1 MVRTH
6 APMRDLTEGRP
17 SGPAGYDRPVPKTL
31 IVLPTYQESPNI
43 ERTLRAIR
51 SAVPDGEVLVVD
63 DASPD
68 GTADIA
74 ESVGRDLGGI
84 HLLRRDGK
92 KGLGEAYRAG
102 FAHAFELDPERIVQ
116 MDADGSHDPAVIP
129 ELLTALD
136 AGADCAIGSRYVPG
150 GSTPNWPVHRR
161 VLSRY
166 GNRYTARL
174 LALDITDATS
184 GFRAY
189 RTGVLRDIAVTET
202 HSTGY
207 AFMSEVASRL
217 TAAGARIAE
226 VPITFVDRT
235 LGHSKMSSRIIVE
248 SMARVTFNGLA
259 MRLRRIR
266 RRTDR

>member
-1 MVRTH
+1 M
-6 APMRDLTEGRP
+6 PDLSEDRSP
-17 SGPAGYDRPVPKTL
+17 DPAGYDRPVPNTL

-51 SAVPDGEVLVVD
+51 AAAPDAEVLVVD

-74 ESVGRDLGGI
+74 EAVGTELGGVR
-84 HLLRRDGK
+84 LLRRDGK

-102 FAHAFELDPERIVQ
+102 FARAFELDPERIVQ

-129 ELLTALD
+129 DLLRALD
-136 AGADCAIGSRYVPG
+136 DGADCAIGSRYVPG

-166 GNRYTARL
+166 GNRYTAAL

-189 RTGVLRDIAVTET
+189 RTPILRAIEVTET

-217 TAAGARIAE
+217 TSAGARITE

-235 LGHSKMSSRIIVE
+235 LGRSKMSTRIIVE
-248 SMARVTFNGLA
+248 SMARVTWNGLT
-259 MRLRRIR
+259 MRLRRGR
-266 RRTDR
+266 RRPGR